1 MATTC
6 ETGIGLQFAEAVLQ
20 GDLFRGDLLQ
30 DDVLESDHVQ
40 APLFRPK
47 LGIADESADG
57 FSVRTM
63 RQSRNQ

>member
-6 ETGIGLQFAEAVLQ
+6 ETGIGFRFTEAVLQ
-20 GDLFRGDLLQ
+20 GDLLQ

-40 APLFRPK
+40 APHFRPR
-47 LGIADESADG
+47 LGVADGSADG
-57 FSVRTM
+57 LSVRTM